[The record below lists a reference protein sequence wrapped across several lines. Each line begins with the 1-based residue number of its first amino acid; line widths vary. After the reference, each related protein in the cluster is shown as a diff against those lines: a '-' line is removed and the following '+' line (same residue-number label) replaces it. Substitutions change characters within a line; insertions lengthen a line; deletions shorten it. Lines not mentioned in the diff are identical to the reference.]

1 MIIDLAAQDET
12 SRVLDNLA
20 SVADDVA
27 PKRIGIEDMEP
38 GKYLVFGSMFILG
51 LNSAL
56 FPLDTL
62 TTIVMAEGRPPSKS
76 LFHLARSIARREG
89 IPRFWRGLGASV
101 VGTFPGQA
109 AYYLG
114 YETAQSYTSKHWDAV
129 KDTPYTT
136 FLKGFISGIASL
148 SFLIS
153 AIHRSNFGQW
163 MGRFAYVCQAS
174 TDFSM

>member
-1 MIIDLAAQDET
+1 MIDLVAPKDEA
-12 SRVLDNLA
+12 SRVVLETL
-20 SVADDVA
+20 STVAEDVA

-38 GKYLVFGSMFILG
+38 VKYMAFGSLFILG

-76 LFHLARSIARREG
+76 LSHLAKSIARREG

-114 YETAQSYTSKHWDAV
+114 YETAQSYTSKYWEGARE
-129 KDTPYTT
+129 TPYTT
-136 FLKGFISGIASL
+136 FLKGFISGICL
-148 SFLIS
+148 YL
-153 AIHRSNFGQW
+153 
-163 MGRFAYVCQAS
+163 
-174 TDFSM
+174 

>member
-1 MIIDLAAQDET
+1 MIIDLAGPKDET
-12 SRVLDNLA
+12 SRVLETLA
-20 SVADDVA
+20 SVANDVA
-27 PKRIGIEDMEP
+27 PKRIGIEEMEP
-38 GKYLVFGSMFILG
+38 AKYLAFGSLFILG

-76 LFHLARSIARREG
+76 LFHLAKSIARREG

-114 YETAQSYTSKHWDAV
+114 YETAQAYTSKHWDE
-129 KDTPYTT
+129 TPYTT
-136 FLKGFISGIASL
+136 FFKGFISGISLL
-148 SFLIS
+148 SFCVE
-153 AIHRSNFGQW
+153 HP
-163 MGRFAYVCQAS
+163 
-174 TDFSM
+174 